1 MDRTKERVSYSYSVL
16 EKSGKVLIY
25 FELLEKTILYL
36 QQTYYNTF
44 VVFKG
49 KENVF
54 PPLKE
59 RAKDATLIFLN
70 QDLSFEILFKRTTY
84 QKYYCLEKGFCDI
97 PAKNGGL
104 SKLTIY
110 LTDVQYI
117 IFWTELACTHVFR
130 IIVFL

>member
-1 MDRTKERVSYSYSVL
+1 M
-16 EKSGKVLIY
+16 
-25 FELLEKTILYL
+25 LYL
-36 QQTYYNTF
+36 QKTYYNTF

-59 RAKDATLIFLN
+59 REKDATLIFLN
-70 QDLSFEILFKRTTY
+70 QDLSFEILFERTTY
-84 QKYYCLEKGFCDI
+84 QKYYCLEKGLCDI
-97 PAKNGGL
+97 PPKNGGL

-110 LTDVQYI
+110 LTDVQSI
-117 IFWTELACTHVFR
+117 IFWNELACTPVFR